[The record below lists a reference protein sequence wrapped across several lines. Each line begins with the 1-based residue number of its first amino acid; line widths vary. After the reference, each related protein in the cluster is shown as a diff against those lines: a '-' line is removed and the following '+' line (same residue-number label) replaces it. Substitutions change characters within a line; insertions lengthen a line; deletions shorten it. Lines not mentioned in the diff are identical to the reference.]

1 MIVQKFQS
9 SQAYPCH
16 TTAGDVAS
24 NEFCTD
30 DNMTIKHEKHEEN
43 DFTVDAKET
52 DTAASQEGLM
62 FLDELKLYTNAYMFL
77 DELKLHTHT
86 CIYI

>member
-30 DNMTIKHEKHEEN
+30 DNMTIKHEK
-43 DFTVDAKET
+43 T
-52 DTAASQEGLM
+52 
-62 FLDELKLYTNAYMFL
+62 
-77 DELKLHTHT
+77 
-86 CIYI
+86 

>member
-9 SQAYPCH
+9 SQAYPCR

-62 FLDELKLYTNAYMFL
+62 FLDELKLHMHICFWMN
-77 DELKLHTHT
+77 
-86 CIYI
+86 